1 MNDFNAKIEKAN
13 KKKGNQNRVYCFF
26 NPPIH
31 DTSRLEEE
39 EWWNIEWAWRLS
51 LKIGQP
57 FNGACVVCLVTLPTG
72 RPIESEH
79 TGGRFQRSKPG
90 LRSNWFHRQVTV
102 IYDRLWPNSIPL
114 KIYALHIPIHAIKV
128 ERGAQI
134 LSFYLNL
141 IYVEE
146 KGRVYQSGQLP
157 YLFLSFQVFRSLPFL
172 SHVVD
177 YFWLRWLTSFVLT
190 LRQDDGIFSHYN
202 KWRCPAT
209 ILKNF
214 RFL

>member
-1 MNDFNAKIEKAN
+1 MKYWLYWVSVKIVTENWPTLQRGVGGVLDDSPNA
-13 KKKGNQNRVYCFF
+13 Q
-26 NPPIH
+26 H
-31 DTSRLEEE
+31 
-39 EWWNIEWAWRLS
+39 
-51 LKIGQP
+51 
-57 FNGACVVCLVTLPTG
+57 
-72 RPIESEH
+72 
-79 TGGRFQRSKPG
+79 GGRFQRSKPG